1 MVVLGNKGIYYSY
14 FIALNARDVS
24 VLLTLAVCKTLDP
37 KSCLIVVT
45 VCNFLCCFN
54 NQSEYQ
60 CPTYIRTCRAIYR
73 SAISI
78 SSPIFFFF
86 LLLSDTCVYL
96 KHLETIKNKIF

>member
-78 SSPIFFFF
+78 SSPIFFF